1 MSEIDATRPVDE
13 PHTRT
18 RMAWGRTMLAMLI
31 VALLLGRSAYVNDA
45 GWAMGAM
52 LVLTALLVGTWL
64 LRSRQL
70 RDRIPRFLPVRDVAI
85 VTIATSGLAALGV
98 VLVSIGSTR

>member
-31 VALLLGRSAYVNDA
+31 VSLLLGRSAYVNDA
-45 GWAMGAM
+45 AWAMGAM
-52 LVLTALLVGTWL
+52 LALTALLVVIWL
-64 LRSRQL
+64 LRSQQL
-70 RDRIPRFLPVRDVAI
+70 RNRIPQTLPGKDVVI
-85 VTIATSGLAALGV
+85 VTIGTSGLAVLGV
-98 VLVSIGSTR
+98 VLVSIGSIR

>member
-31 VALLLGRSAYVNDA
+31 VSLLLGRSAYVNDA
-45 GWAMGAM
+45 AWAMGAM
-52 LVLTALLVGTWL
+52 LALTALLVVTWL
-64 LRSRQL
+64 LRSQQL
-70 RDRIPRFLPVRDVAI
+70 RNRIPQTLPGKDVVI
-85 VTIATSGLAALGV
+85 VTIGTSGLAVLGV
-98 VLVSIGSTR
+98 VLVSIGSIR

>member
-45 GWAMGAM
+45 SWAMGSM
-52 LVLTALLVGTWL
+52 LVIVLLIAATWLFRGQRLRVRVPAPLRVKDVTIVTLGTACLALLG
-64 LRSRQL
+64 
-70 RDRIPRFLPVRDVAI
+70 
-85 VTIATSGLAALGV
+85 AALVIFGA
-98 VLVSIGSTR
+98 GR

>member
-31 VALLLGRSAYVNDA
+31 VVLLLGRSAYVNDA

-52 LVLTALLVGTWL
+52 LALTALLVGTWL
-64 LRSRQL
+64 LRSQHL
-70 RDRIPRFLPVRDVAI
+70 RNRIPKALQVTDVVI
-85 VTIATSGLAALGV
+85 VTIGTSGLAVLGV
-98 VLVSIGSTR
+98 ALVSIGSTR